1 MPRLRD
7 LVQISPPALSR
18 LLLIATVIVV
28 LGFSA
33 TCSAVLW
40 DMRRGDETL
49 ARETLDNLAA
59 TIDAEIA
66 RNLDIY
72 DIGLRGV
79 VTNINLPIL
88 NTVPKPMRQLI
99 LFDQAATA
107 RHFGAIQVM
116 NATGD
121 VEIDSSTLDPVR
133 TNHAADEFF
142 SVHRRD
148 PLFGLYI
155 SAPTIHDGVRGMVLS
170 RRLSNRD
177 GSFRG
182 VVSGFIQSGYFGEL
196 IGRLQLD
203 SQDVIAVIR
212 QDGVALVRHPDATN
226 VVGTNIKNSPGVQR
240 VLSSLSGS
248 YVGSANVDKIE
259 RLYVWRDGSHPMIVI
274 VGRATEAIL
283 RRWRS
288 EALQIVGAM
297 AFLGLF
303 VCGGMVLLVG
313 QMKKR
318 ARAEKLLARLAITD
332 GLTGL
337 SNRRHFDEMSLLEW
351 RRAERAQVSVVLM
364 MIDVDHFKAFN
375 DLHGHQAGDAA
386 LVCIAARIEKYARR
400 SGDCAARYGGEEF
413 ALLLS
418 NLGFNEA
425 LDRAESIRA
434 DVASDIQHQLT
445 VSIGVASLRPP
456 RDSMFSDLIEIAD
469 ERLYRA
475 KALGRNQIYPPAKA
489 QSPPAPEASPNGGVV
504 VS

>member
-1 MPRLRD
+1 M
-7 LVQISPPALSR
+7 SPAALSR
-18 LLLIATVIVV
+18 LLLAATVIVV

-33 TCSAVLW
+33 TCGAVLW
-40 DMRRGDETL
+40 DMRRGDERL
-49 ARETLDNLAA
+49 ARESLDNLAT

-72 DIGLRGV
+72 DLGLRGV
-79 VTNINLPIL
+79 VSNINLPIL
-88 NTVPKPMRQLI
+88 DNVSRPMRQLV
-99 LFDQAATA
+99 LFDQTATA
-107 RHFGAIQVM
+107 RYFGAIQVM
-116 NATGD
+116 NAAGD
-121 VEIDSSTLDPVR
+121 VEIDSSTLDPVHA
-133 TNHAADEFF
+133 NHAVDEFF

-155 SAPTIHDGVRGMVLS
+155 SAPMMHGGVHGMVLS

-182 VVSGFIQSGYFGEL
+182 VVAGFIQSSYFSEL

-203 SQDVIAVIR
+203 PQDVIAVIR
-212 QDGVALVRHPDATN
+212 QDGLALVRHPDAPN
-226 VVGTNIKNSPGVQR
+226 VVGANIKNSPGVQR

-288 EALQIVGAM
+288 KALQIVGAM

-303 VCGGMVLLVG
+303 VCGGMMLLVG

-318 ARAEKLLARLAITD
+318 ARAEKQLARLAMTD

-337 SNRRHFDEMSLLEW
+337 SNRRHFDEMSQLEW
-351 RRAERAQVSVVLM
+351 RRAERAQLSVVLM

-386 LVCIAARIEKYARR
+386 LVCIAARIAKFARR

-413 ALLLS
+413 ALLLP

-425 LDRAESIRA
+425 MDRAESIRA
-434 DVASDIQHQLT
+434 DVASDVQHQLT
-445 VSIGVASLRPP
+445 VSIGIASLRPP

-475 KALGRNQIYPPAKA
+475 KAIGRNQIYARARTKA
-489 QSPPAPEASPNGGVV
+489 RPTAPTGPDGGILVG
-504 VS
+504 

>member
-1 MPRLRD
+1 M
-7 LVQISPPALSR
+7 SPALPR
-18 LLLIATVIVV
+18 LLLAATIIVV

-33 TCSAVLW
+33 TCGAVLW

-49 ARETLDNLAA
+49 ARESLDNLAA

-66 RNLDIY
+66 RNLEIY

-79 VTNINLPIL
+79 VSSIDSPIL
-88 NTVPKPMRQLI
+88 DNVSAPMRQLV
-99 LFDQAATA
+99 LFDQTATA

-116 NATGD
+116 NAVGD
-121 VEIDSSTLDPVR
+121 VEIDSSTLDPVH
-133 TNHAADEFF
+133 TNHAAEEFF

-155 SAPTIHDGVRGMVLS
+155 SAPMIHDGVQGFVLS

-182 VVSGFIQSGYFGEL
+182 VVTGFIQSSYFGEL

-203 SQDVIAVIR
+203 PQDVIAVIR
-212 QDGVALVRHPDATN
+212 QDGVALVRHPDLPNA
-226 VVGTNIKNSPGVQR
+226 VGANIKNSPGVQR

-248 YVGSANVDKIE
+248 YVGSANADRVE

-297 AFLGLF
+297 VFLGLF
-303 VCGGMVLLVG
+303 ACGGMLLLVG

-318 ARAEKLLARLAITD
+318 ARAEKQLARLAMTD

-351 RRAERAQVSVVLM
+351 RRAERAQLSVVLM

-386 LVCIAARIEKYARR
+386 LVCIAARIEKSARR

-413 ALLLS
+413 ALLLP

-434 DVASDIQHQLT
+434 DVASDVQHQLT

-475 KALGRNQIYPPAKA
+475 KALGRNQICPLAGTKVPPAL
-489 QSPPAPEASPNGGVV
+489 EASPNDGILVR
-504 VS
+504 